1 MKRINKILLISGMIM
16 LFAASAFAN
25 CGGCNGNQPS
35 MHEETDRY
43 TGIVNQVA
51 DGYHL
56 EYDDNNQS
64 YIARD

>member
-1 MKRINKILLISGMIM
+1 MIM